1 MQGAGLFSAP
11 TPEVRLP
18 EFGLVVVVSSR
29 MKPSWRPDSKM
40 FEMMVATRTS
50 FQTTRNRLRVSYS
63 VILLAALIT
72 GLIGYKGYSGLSKL
86 HQVHAS
92 GTLEL
97 RDDVLRTS
105 LGSAKFGF
113 LARSVEYLQIV
124 WPALLFGILIA
135 AAVHAFV
142 SPAWFVRG
150 LGEGAIREQVTA
162 AMAGTPLMLCSCCAS
177 PLFSAT
183 YERSRRLSP
192 SLALMLASPGMNPAS
207 LALCFMLFPTRLA
220 AARVVMTL
228 VAVLLASALPD
239 LLVRGASQPNYPTLN
254 MPVAEPKTFGLRE
267 LLATYLHSCGH
278 IAIRTVP
285 LLLLGT
291 LVAMLIP
298 GRLLAQTF
306 ASIGGGIVVI
316 ALVALFALP
325 LALPSFFEIPLALSI
340 LAAGA
345 PLGAAAAVLFAGP
358 IVNLPSLLVVGRN
371 AGWKVSALL
380 ASSVWVIAFLGGLVL
395 H

>member
-1 MQGAGLFSAP
+1 
-11 TPEVRLP
+11 
-18 EFGLVVVVSSR
+18 
-29 MKPSWRPDSKM
+29 M

-86 HQVHAS
+86 HQVHTS

-113 LARSVEYLQIV
+113 LTRSVEYLQIV

-135 AAVHAFV
+135 AGVHAFV
-142 SPAWFVRG
+142 SPAWFVG
-150 LGEGAIREQVTA
+150 LGEGALREQVAA
-162 AMAGTPLMLCSCCAS
+162 AMVGTPLMLCSCCAS
-177 PLFSAT
+177 PLFAAT
-183 YERSRRLSP
+183 YDRSRRLSP

-239 LLVRGASQPNYPTLN
+239 LLVRGASRPNYPTLN

-267 LLATYLHSCGH
+267 LLATYLRSCGH
-278 IAIRTVP
+278 IAIRTIP
-285 LLLLGT
+285 LLVLGT

-298 GRLLAQTF
+298 SRLLAQTF
-306 ASIGGGIVVI
+306 ASTGGDLVVI